1 MDGMRKSVTIGD
13 FFSNDHYGCTTIMN
27 KAVKKN
33 LVKKFIKLIL
43 ISSWF
48 KYTLSC
54 FMLQPEC
61 HQIQRSPCFPKPDI
75 WVSEATM
82 KPAY

>member
-54 FMLQPEC
+54 FMFPYAISRFLFCKMQTFVEEVEK
-61 HQIQRSPCFPKPDI
+61 QEQCF
-75 WVSEATM
+75 S
-82 KPAY
+82 